1 MTSEC
6 ISHQVRGFDDRVDL
20 DVVMLQQKLQLVM
33 GDHICKVDGVYGPR
47 TEAAVQAFM
56 AQSGL
61 SLQELRTERTPA
73 EGAVAGTR
81 TEVAVASSAGT
92 EGAVASSAGTEG
104 AVASSA
110 GTEGAVAS
118 SAGASATAVATAPA
132 AQPVDSSAAT
142 SSAPT
147 PSSAAGVRAAGS
159 NVQPSRR
166 PLPKPAPASSRSQL
180 SPAGEAFLR
189 ELYLS
194 ELEARAL
201 HAASA
206 AASTSAVQ
214 VVVDEDIK
222 LLQLF
227 LNEVMGRE
235 LVSSDGV
242 YGPRTRQ
249 AVLDFQSR
257 FGMPLGGD
265 VAEQLGTV
273 RSVLHRAAKSDAKAT
288 PAAREPPPEAGSKT
302 ARPP

>member
-1 MTSEC
+1 MPLSASEC
-6 ISHQVRGFDDRVDL
+6 LPHQVRGFDERVDL

-33 GDHICKVDGVYGPR
+33 GEHICKVDGVYGPR

-73 EGAVAGTR
+73 DGAVAGTR
-81 TEVAVASSAGT
+81 TE
-92 EGAVASSAGTEG
+92 GAVAG
-104 AVASSA
+104 
-110 GTEGAVAS
+110 
-118 SAGASATAVATAPA
+118 SAGASATAVATAVATAPA
-132 AQPVDSSAAT
+132 VAPVAPVAPVDSSAAT
-142 SSAPT
+142 PSA
-147 PSSAAGVRAAGS
+147 AAGVRAAGAS
-159 NVQPSRR
+159 SVQPSRR
-166 PLPKPAPASSRSQL
+166 PLPKPAPASSRTQL
-180 SPAGEAFLR
+180 SPVGEAFLR

-222 LLQLF
+222 MLQLF

-235 LVSSDGV
+235 LVKPDGV

-265 VAEQLGTV
+265 VAEQLRTV
-273 RSVLHRAAKSDAKAT
+273 RSVLHRAAKSDRQSVSQFRQSDPKAT

>member
-1 MTSEC
+1 MPLSASEC
-6 ISHQVRGFDDRVDL
+6 LPHQVRGFDERVDL

-33 GDHICKVDGVYGPR
+33 GEHICKVDGVYGPR

-61 SLQELRTERTPA
+61 SLPELRTERTPSD
-73 EGAVAGTR
+73 GAVAGTR
-81 TEVAVASSAGT
+81 TE
-92 EGAVASSAGTEG
+92 GAVAG
-104 AVASSA
+104 
-110 GTEGAVAS
+110 
-118 SAGASATAVATAPA
+118 SAGASATPVPPAT
-132 AQPVDSSAAT
+132 PVDSAA
-142 SSAPT
+142 AT
-147 PSSAAGVRAAGS
+147 PSSAAGVRAAGAS
-159 NVQPSRR
+159 SVQPSRR
-166 PLPKPAPASSRSQL
+166 PLPKPAPASSRTQL
-180 SPAGEAFLR
+180 SPVGEAFLR

-222 LLQLF
+222 MLQLF

-235 LVSSDGV
+235 LVKPDGV

-265 VAEQLGTV
+265 VAEQLRTV
-273 RSVLHRAAKSDAKAT
+273 RSVLHRAAKSDRQSVSQFRQSDPKAT

>member
-81 TEVAVASSAGT
+81 TEVAVASSA
-92 EGAVASSAGTEG
+92 VASST
-104 AVASSA
+104 
-110 GTEGAVAS
+110 
-118 SAGASATAVATAPA
+118 GASATAMATAPA

-235 LVSSDGV
+235 LVKPDGV

-265 VAEQLGTV
+265 VAEQLHTV

>member
-1 MTSEC
+1 MSAYEC
-6 ISHQVRGFDDRVDL
+6 LPHQVRGFDERVDL

-33 GDHICKVDGVYGPR
+33 GEHICKVDGVYGPR

-61 SLQELRTERTPA
+61 SLPELRTERTPSD
-73 EGAVAGTR
+73 GAVAGTR
-81 TEVAVASSAGT
+81 TE
-92 EGAVASSAGTEG
+92 GAVAG
-104 AVASSA
+104 
-110 GTEGAVAS
+110 
-118 SAGASATAVATAPA
+118 SAGASATPVPPAT
-132 AQPVDSSAAT
+132 PVDSAA
-142 SSAPT
+142 AT
-147 PSSAAGVRAAGS
+147 PSSAAGVRAAGAS
-159 NVQPSRR
+159 SVQPSRR
-166 PLPKPAPASSRSQL
+166 PLPKPAPASSRTQL
-180 SPAGEAFLR
+180 SPVGEAFLR

-222 LLQLF
+222 MLQLF

-235 LVSSDGV
+235 LVKPDGV

-265 VAEQLGTV
+265 VAEQLRTV
-273 RSVLHRAAKSDAKAT
+273 RSVLHRAAKSDSQSVSQFRQSDPKAT

-302 ARPP
+302 ARPS

>member
-81 TEVAVASSAGT
+81 TEVAVASSA
-92 EGAVASSAGTEG
+92 VASST
-104 AVASSA
+104 
-110 GTEGAVAS
+110 
-118 SAGASATAVATAPA
+118 GASATAVATAPA

-265 VAEQLGTV
+265 VAEQLRTV

>member
-1 MTSEC
+1 
-6 ISHQVRGFDDRVDL
+6 
-20 DVVMLQQKLQLVM
+20 
-33 GDHICKVDGVYGPR
+33 
-47 TEAAVQAFM
+47 M
-56 AQSGL
+56 AS
-61 SLQELRTERTPA
+61 
-73 EGAVAGTR
+73 
-81 TEVAVASSAGT
+81 VAS
-92 EGAVASSAGTEG
+92 VAP
-104 AVASSA
+104 VA
-110 GTEGAVAS
+110 
-118 SAGASATAVATAPA
+118 
-132 AQPVDSSAAT
+132 PVDSSAAT
-142 SSAPT
+142 PSA
-147 PSSAAGVRAAGS
+147 AAGVRAAGAS
-159 NVQPSRR
+159 SVQPSRR
-166 PLPKPAPASSRSQL
+166 PLPKPAPASSRTQL
-180 SPAGEAFLR
+180 SPVGEAFLR

-222 LLQLF
+222 MLQLF

-235 LVSSDGV
+235 LVKPDGV

-265 VAEQLGTV
+265 VAEQLRTV
-273 RSVLHRAAKSDAKAT
+273 RSVLHRAAKSDRQSVSQFRQSDPKAT

>member
-1 MTSEC
+1 MPLSAYEC
-6 ISHQVRGFDDRVDL
+6 LPHQVRGFDERVDL

-33 GDHICKVDGVYGPR
+33 GEHICKVDGVYGPR

-81 TEVAVASSAGT
+81 TEVAVASSA
-92 EGAVASSAGTEG
+92 VASST
-104 AVASSA
+104 
-110 GTEGAVAS
+110 
-118 SAGASATAVATAPA
+118 GASATAVATAPA

-147 PSSAAGVRAAGS
+147 PSSAAGVRAAGAS
-159 NVQPSRR
+159 SVQPSRR
-166 PLPKPAPASSRSQL
+166 PLPKPAPASSRTQL
-180 SPAGEAFLR
+180 SPVGEAFLR

-222 LLQLF
+222 MLQLF

-235 LVSSDGV
+235 LVKPDGV

-265 VAEQLGTV
+265 VAEQLRTV
-273 RSVLHRAAKSDAKAT
+273 RSVLHRAAKSDRQSVSQFRQSDPKAT

>member
-1 MTSEC
+1 MPLSASE
-6 ISHQVRGFDDRVDL
+6 SLPHQVRGFDERVDL

-33 GDHICKVDGVYGPR
+33 GEHICKVDGVYGPR

-61 SLQELRTERTPA
+61 SLPELRTERTPSD
-73 EGAVAGTR
+73 GAVAGTR
-81 TEVAVASSAGT
+81 TE
-92 EGAVASSAGTEG
+92 GAVAG
-104 AVASSA
+104 
-110 GTEGAVAS
+110 
-118 SAGASATAVATAPA
+118 SAGASATPVTPVAPVAPVA
-132 AQPVDSSAAT
+132 PVDSAAAILSSAA
-142 SSAPT
+142 T
-147 PSSAAGVRAAGS
+147 PSSAAGVRAAGAS
-159 NVQPSRR
+159 SVQPSRR
-166 PLPKPAPASSRSQL
+166 PLPKPAPASSRTQL
-180 SPAGEAFLR
+180 SPVGEAFLR

-222 LLQLF
+222 MLQLF

-235 LVSSDGV
+235 LVKPDGV

-265 VAEQLGTV
+265 VAEQLRTV
-273 RSVLHRAAKSDAKAT
+273 RSVLHRAAKSDRQTVSQFRQSDPKAT

>member
-1 MTSEC
+1 MPLSASEC
-6 ISHQVRGFDDRVDL
+6 LPHQVRGFDERVDL

-33 GDHICKVDGVYGPR
+33 GEHICKVDGVYGPR

-61 SLQELRTERTPA
+61 SLPELRTERTPSD
-73 EGAVAGTR
+73 GAVAGTR
-81 TEVAVASSAGT
+81 TE
-92 EGAVASSAGTEG
+92 GAVAG
-104 AVASSA
+104 
-110 GTEGAVAS
+110 
-118 SAGASATAVATAPA
+118 SAGASATPVPPAT
-132 AQPVDSSAAT
+132 PVDSAA
-142 SSAPT
+142 AT
-147 PSSAAGVRAAGS
+147 PSSAAGVRAAGAS
-159 NVQPSRR
+159 SVQPSRR
-166 PLPKPAPASSRSQL
+166 PLPKPAPASSRTQL
-180 SPAGEAFLR
+180 SPVGEAFLR

-222 LLQLF
+222 MLQLF

-235 LVSSDGV
+235 LVKPDGV

-265 VAEQLGTV
+265 VAEQLRTV
-273 RSVLHRAAKSDAKAT
+273 RSVLHRAAKSDRQTVSQFRQSDPKAT

>member
-1 MTSEC
+1 
-6 ISHQVRGFDDRVDL
+6 
-20 DVVMLQQKLQLVM
+20 
-33 GDHICKVDGVYGPR
+33 
-47 TEAAVQAFM
+47 
-56 AQSGL
+56 
-61 SLQELRTERTPA
+61 
-73 EGAVAGTR
+73 
-81 TEVAVASSAGT
+81 
-92 EGAVASSAGTEG
+92 
-104 AVASSA
+104 
-110 GTEGAVAS
+110 
-118 SAGASATAVATAPA
+118 
-132 AQPVDSSAAT
+132 
-142 SSAPT
+142 
-147 PSSAAGVRAAGS
+147 VRAAGAS
-159 NVQPSRR
+159 SVQPSRR
-166 PLPKPAPASSRSQL
+166 PLPKPAPASSRTQL
-180 SPAGEAFLR
+180 SPVGEAFLR

-222 LLQLF
+222 MLQLF

-235 LVSSDGV
+235 LVKPDGV

-265 VAEQLGTV
+265 VAEQLRTV
-273 RSVLHRAAKSDAKAT
+273 RSVLHRAAKSDRQSVSQFRQSDPKAT

>member
-81 TEVAVASSAGT
+81 TEVAVASSA
-92 EGAVASSAGTEG
+92 VASST
-104 AVASSA
+104 
-110 GTEGAVAS
+110 
-118 SAGASATAVATAPA
+118 GASATAVATAPA

-235 LVSSDGV
+235 LVKPDGV

-273 RSVLHRAAKSDAKAT
+273 RSVLHRAAKSDRQTVSQFRQSDPKAT

>member
-81 TEVAVASSAGT
+81 TEVAVASSA
-92 EGAVASSAGTEG
+92 VASST
-104 AVASSA
+104 
-110 GTEGAVAS
+110 
-118 SAGASATAVATAPA
+118 GASATAVATAPA

>member
-81 TEVAVASSAGT
+81 TEVAVASSA
-92 EGAVASSAGTEG
+92 
-104 AVASSA
+104 
-110 GTEGAVAS
+110 VAS
-118 SAGASATAVATAPA
+118 SAGASATAVVTAPA

-235 LVSSDGV
+235 LVKPDGV

>member
-92 EGAVASSAGTEG
+92 EGAVASSAG
-104 AVASSA
+104 
-110 GTEGAVAS
+110 
-118 SAGASATAVATAPA
+118 ASATAMATAPA

-265 VAEQLGTV
+265 VAEQLHTV

>member
-1 MTSEC
+1 M
-6 ISHQVRGFDDRVDL
+6 
-20 DVVMLQQKLQLVM
+20 
-33 GDHICKVDGVYGPR
+33 
-47 TEAAVQAFM
+47 
-56 AQSGL
+56 
-61 SLQELRTERTPA
+61 
-73 EGAVAGTR
+73 
-81 TEVAVASSAGT
+81 
-92 EGAVASSAGTEG
+92 
-104 AVASSA
+104 
-110 GTEGAVAS
+110 
-118 SAGASATAVATAPA
+118 
-132 AQPVDSSAAT
+132 
-142 SSAPT
+142 
-147 PSSAAGVRAAGS
+147 RAAGS

-235 LVSSDGV
+235 LVKPDGV

>member
-81 TEVAVASSAGT
+81 TEVAVASSA
-92 EGAVASSAGTEG
+92 
-104 AVASSA
+104 
-110 GTEGAVAS
+110 VAS

-189 ELYLS
+189 ELYRS

-235 LVSSDGV
+235 LVKPDGV

>member
-92 EGAVASSAGTEG
+92 EGAG
-104 AVASSA
+104 
-110 GTEGAVAS
+110 AS
-118 SAGASATAVATAPA
+118 SAGASATAMATAPA

-235 LVSSDGV
+235 LVKPDGV

>member
-81 TEVAVASSAGT
+81 TEVAVASSA
-92 EGAVASSAGTEG
+92 VASST
-104 AVASSA
+104 
-110 GTEGAVAS
+110 
-118 SAGASATAVATAPA
+118 GASATAVATAPA

-235 LVSSDGV
+235 LVKPDG
-242 YGPRTRQ
+242 
-249 AVLDFQSR
+249 
-257 FGMPLGGD
+257 
-265 VAEQLGTV
+265 
-273 RSVLHRAAKSDAKAT
+273 
-288 PAAREPPPEAGSKT
+288 
-302 ARPP
+302 

>member
-81 TEVAVASSAGT
+81 TEVAVASSA
-92 EGAVASSAGTEG
+92 VASST
-104 AVASSA
+104 
-110 GTEGAVAS
+110 
-118 SAGASATAVATAPA
+118 GASATAVATAPA

-235 LVSSDGV
+235 LVKPDGV

>member
-81 TEVAVASSAGT
+81 TEVAVASS
-92 EGAVASSAGTEG
+92 
-104 AVASSA
+104 
-110 GTEGAVAS
+110 AVAS

-235 LVSSDGV
+235 LVKPDGV

>member
-81 TEVAVASSAGT
+81 TEVAVASS
-92 EGAVASSAGTEG
+92 
-104 AVASSA
+104 
-110 GTEGAVAS
+110 AVAS

-265 VAEQLGTV
+265 VAEQLRTV

>member
-92 EGAVASSAGTEG
+92 EGAVASSAG
-104 AVASSA
+104 
-110 GTEGAVAS
+110 
-118 SAGASATAVATAPA
+118 ASATAMATAPA

>member
-61 SLQELRTERTPA
+61 SLQQLRTERTPA

-81 TEVAVASSAGT
+81 TEVAVASSA
-92 EGAVASSAGTEG
+92 VASST
-104 AVASSA
+104 
-110 GTEGAVAS
+110 
-118 SAGASATAVATAPA
+118 GASATAVATAPA

-235 LVSSDGV
+235 LVKPDGV

>member
-1 MTSEC
+1 MPLSASE
-6 ISHQVRGFDDRVDL
+6 SLPHQVRGFDERVDL

-33 GDHICKVDGVYGPR
+33 GEHICKVDGVYGPR

-61 SLQELRTERTPA
+61 SLPELRTERTPSD
-73 EGAVAGTR
+73 GAVAGTR
-81 TEVAVASSAGT
+81 TE
-92 EGAVASSAGTEG
+92 GAVAG
-104 AVASSA
+104 
-110 GTEGAVAS
+110 
-118 SAGASATAVATAPA
+118 SAGASATPVAPA
-132 AQPVDSSAAT
+132 TPVDSSAA
-142 SSAPT
+142 T
-147 PSSAAGVRAAGS
+147 PSSAAGVRAAGAS
-159 NVQPSRR
+159 SVQPSRR
-166 PLPKPAPASSRSQL
+166 PLPKPAPASSRTQL
-180 SPAGEAFLR
+180 SPVGEAFLR

-222 LLQLF
+222 MLQLF

-235 LVSSDGV
+235 LVKPDGV

-265 VAEQLGTV
+265 VAEQLRTV
-273 RSVLHRAAKSDAKAT
+273 RSVLHRAAKSDRQTVSQFRQSDPKAT

>member
-81 TEVAVASSAGT
+81 TEVAVASS
-92 EGAVASSAGTEG
+92 
-104 AVASSA
+104 
-110 GTEGAVAS
+110 AVAS

-206 AASTSAVQ
+206 AACTSAVQ

-235 LVSSDGV
+235 LVKPDGV

>member
-81 TEVAVASSAGT
+81 TEV
-92 EGAVASSAGTEG
+92 AVASSAGTEG

-235 LVSSDGV
+235 LVKPDGV

-265 VAEQLGTV
+265 VAEQLRTV

>member
-1 MTSEC
+1 VPLSAYEC
-6 ISHQVRGFDDRVDL
+6 LPHQVRGFDERVDL

-33 GDHICKVDGVYGPR
+33 GEHICKVDGVYGPR

-61 SLQELRTERTPA
+61 SLPELRTERTPSD
-73 EGAVAGTR
+73 GAVAGTR
-81 TEVAVASSAGT
+81 TE
-92 EGAVASSAGTEG
+92 GAVAG
-104 AVASSA
+104 
-110 GTEGAVAS
+110 
-118 SAGASATAVATAPA
+118 SAGASATPVPPAT
-132 AQPVDSSAAT
+132 PVDSAA
-142 SSAPT
+142 AT
-147 PSSAAGVRAAGS
+147 PSSAAGVRAAGAS
-159 NVQPSRR
+159 SVQPSRR
-166 PLPKPAPASSRSQL
+166 PLPKPAPASSRTQL
-180 SPAGEAFLR
+180 SPVGEAFLR

-222 LLQLF
+222 MLQLF

-235 LVSSDGV
+235 LVKPDGV

-265 VAEQLGTV
+265 VAEQLRTV
-273 RSVLHRAAKSDAKAT
+273 RSVLHRAAKSDRQTVSQFRQSDPKAT

>member
-6 ISHQVRGFDDRVDL
+6 ISHQVLGFDDRVDL

-81 TEVAVASSAGT
+81 TEVAVASSA
-92 EGAVASSAGTEG
+92 VASST
-104 AVASSA
+104 
-110 GTEGAVAS
+110 
-118 SAGASATAVATAPA
+118 GASATAVATAPA

-235 LVSSDGV
+235 LVKPDGV